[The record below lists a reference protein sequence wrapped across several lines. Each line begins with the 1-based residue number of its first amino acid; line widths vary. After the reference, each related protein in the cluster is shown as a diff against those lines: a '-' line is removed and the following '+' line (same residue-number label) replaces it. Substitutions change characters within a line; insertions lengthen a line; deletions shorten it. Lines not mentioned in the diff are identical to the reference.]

1 MKQYIQNNKRRR
13 SDSTLSFKMMMFAFL
28 CLLIALP
35 VSAQLRTVT
44 GTVVDGTGEAVIG
57 ANIRVEGDRTRG
69 TITDID
75 GNFKIEAALK
85 EKLIISFI
93 GYKDAVV
100 VASTNKLNITLKD
113 DNEMLEEVVVVGYGT
128 QKKATLT
135 GAVSAVNSKEIAVT
149 KNENVVN
156 MLSGKIP
163 GVRISQRSSQPG
175 EFDNAIDIRG
185 MGEPLIVVDGIP
197 RDKDYFSRMDANE
210 IESVSVLKDA
220 SAAIY
225 GVRAANGVILVTTK
239 RGETADGKF
248 DITFSANYGW
258 QQFLYVPET
267 ADAVT
272 HMLLINEKT
281 YNTTQTQNFFL
292 RQAPTYSYDRIFEY
306 SRNGR
311 KGTNWT
317 KELFNDNVPQQQYNV
332 SVNGGS
338 EKVKYFFNLGYLKQ
352 EGAYKFNSLNYDRWN
367 FRSNVDAK
375 ITNRLKASVQLSGY
389 MDEKN
394 QPFTDIWSVYKK
406 AWTYRPTSDA
416 YIDGDH
422 SLPAYDS
429 EMLEPE
435 NPVAAIN
442 SSLSGF
448 RREKRNNFNGSLA
461 LTYDIPGVKGLQAKA
476 FYSYDYYTTNNTYYN
491 RAYKLYSKNADGTMT
506 TYDRHAD
513 AYLKRQTD
521 PSYGTVMQL
530 SLNYDKKFGDHN
542 INVLALFEEQYNQWE
557 NFYAQRSMLLDGEYL
572 LYGENEGQIGKM
584 DGAGDK
590 TRRAFVGRMNYDYKG
605 RYMVDFSLR
614 YDGSSSFPRDSR
626 WGLFPAVSVGWRA
639 SEETF
644 IKNLVPFMSNLKI
657 RASYGRMGDDGG
669 ASTYP
674 QTAIAYQLDTDGK
687 IGYIYN
693 GTFITGVSATAIPN
707 PNLTWYTSD
716 TYNAGIDFDLWNGK
730 LSGTLE
736 VYKRKRK
743 GLLATSSAVIPGT
756 VGASLPQE
764 NLESDQT
771 YGWEISLGHRNNIA
785 GVSYWVNGQISA
797 TKNRWDYHLDGQA
810 GNSMENWYRND
821 VSGRNKDIWFTYE
834 EGGRFTNYDQIRYH
848 NTTGANFG
856 QSTLPGDYWYKDWNG
871 DGVVNDN
878 DRHPMATYNLP
889 VFNYGITMGAEWK
902 GIDLS
907 MNWQGA
913 AGVYNSYDEVFTEVG
928 PFNGGAVLDIYTD
941 RWHTVN
947 ATDDPWNPNTQW
959 VSGLYPATGHSF
971 STGSTGIKN
980 TSYIRLK
987 TLELGYTLPKT
998 WLVKAGIK
1006 NLRIYVNAYNLLT
1019 FTGLDNIDP
1028 ERPGRQGGANNNRD
1042 EGILFY
1048 NYPVNRTFNIGAT
1061 LKF

>member
-1 MKQYIQNNKRRR
+1 MKQYIQNNIRRR
-13 SDSTLSFKMMMFAFL
+13 NNSTSSFKKMMFVFL

-57 ANIRVEGDRTRG
+57 ANVRVEGDHTRG
-69 TITDID
+69 TITDIN
-75 GNFKIEAALK
+75 GNFKIEAAPK
-85 EKLIISFI
+85 EKLIVSFI
-93 GYKDAVV
+93 GYKDAVI
-100 VASTNKLNITLKD
+100 VASTTNLNITLKD
-113 DNEMLEEVVVVGYGT
+113 NNEMLEEVVVVGYGT

-135 GAVSAVNSKEIAVT
+135 GAVSAVNSKEISVT

-197 RDKDYFSRMDANE
+197 RDKAYFSRMDANE

-239 RGETADGKF
+239 HGGTADGKF

-332 SVNGGS
+332 SVDGGS

-375 ITNRLKASVQLSGY
+375 ITNRLRASVQLSGY

-394 QPFTDIWSVYKK
+394 QPFTDIWAVYKK

-435 NPVAAIN
+435 NPAAAIN
-442 SSLSGF
+442 SDLSGY
-448 RREKRNNFNGSLA
+448 RREKRHNFNGSLA

-476 FYSYDYYTTNNTYYN
+476 FYSYDYNTTNNTYYN

-506 TYDRHAD
+506 TYDCHAD

-530 SLNYDKKFGDHN
+530 SLNYDRKFGAHN

-614 YDGSSSFPRDSR
+614 YDGSSSFPKDSR

-674 QTAIAYQLDTDGK
+674 QTAIAYQLDTNGK

-707 PNLTWYTSD
+707 PRLTWYTSD

-736 VYKRKRK
+736 VYQRKRK

-821 VSGRNKDIWFTYE
+821 VSGRNKDIWFTYK
-834 EGGRFTNYDQIRYH
+834 EGGRFTNYEQIRYH

-856 QSTLPGDYWYKDWNG
+856 QSTLPGDYWYEDWNG
-871 DGVVNDN
+871 DGVINDN

-971 STGSTGIKN
+971 NTGSTGIKN

-998 WLVKAGIK
+998 WLAKAGIR

-1042 EGILFY
+1042 AGILFY

>member
-1 MKQYIQNNKRRR
+1 MVM
-13 SDSTLSFKMMMFAFL
+13 LALL

-35 VSAQLRTVT
+35 ASAQRRTVT
-44 GTVVDGTGEAVIG
+44 GTVVDGTGEAIIG
-57 ANIRVEGDRTRG
+57 ANIRVDGDGTRG

-75 GNFKIEAALK
+75 GNFKIEAGPK
-85 EKLIISFI
+85 EKLIVSFI
-93 GYKDAVV
+93 GYKETTV
-100 VASTNKLNITLKD
+100 VASATKLNITLKD
-113 DNEMLEEVVVVGYGT
+113 DTELLDEVVVVGYGT
-128 QKKATLT
+128 QKKTTLT

-197 RDKDYFSRMDANE
+197 RDKAYFSRMDANE

-239 RGETADGKF
+239 HGDTADGKF
-248 DITFSANYGW
+248 NITFSANYGW

-272 HMLLINEKT
+272 HMLMINEKT
-281 YNTTQTQNFFL
+281 YNTSQKQNFFL
-292 RQAPTYSYDRIFEY
+292 RQNPTYAYDRIFEY
-306 SRNGR
+306 SRYGR

-332 SVNGGS
+332 SMDGGS

-352 EGAYKFNSLNYDRWN
+352 EGAYKFNSLNYNRWN

-375 ITNRLKASVQLSGY
+375 ITDRLKATVQLSGY

-394 QPFTDIWSVYKK
+394 QPFTDIWAVYKK
-406 AWTYRPTSDA
+406 AWTYRPTSEA
-416 YIDGDH
+416 YLDGDH
-422 SLPAYDS
+422 NYPAWDS
-429 EMLEPE
+429 EMSEPE

-442 SSLSGF
+442 SELSGF
-448 RREKRNNFNGSLA
+448 RREKRNNFNGSLTLA
-461 LTYDIPGVKGLQAKA
+461 YDIPGVKGLQAKA

-491 RAYKLYSKNADGTMT
+491 RAYKLFGKNADGSLI

-513 AYLKRQTD
+513 SYLKRQTD
-521 PSYGTVMQL
+521 PAHGTVMQL
-530 SLNYDKKFGDHN
+530 SLSYNNKFGDHN
-542 INVLALFEEQYNQWE
+542 ISALALFEEQYNQWE

-590 TRRAFVGRMNYDYKG
+590 TRRAFVGRVNYDYKG
-605 RYMVDFSLR
+605 RYMIDVSLR
-614 YDGSSSFPRDSR
+614 YDGSSSFPKDSR

-639 SEETF
+639 SEENF
-644 IKNLVPFMSNLKI
+644 VKELVPFLTNLKF

-674 QTAIAYQLDTDGK
+674 QTAVAYQLDTEGK

-693 GTFITGVSATAIPN
+693 GMFITGVSATAIPN
-707 PNLTWYTSD
+707 PNLTWFTSD
-716 TYNAGIDFDLWNGK
+716 TYNAGVDFDLWNGK

-736 VYKRKRK
+736 FYKRKRE

-764 NLESDQT
+764 NIESDET
-771 YGWEISLGHRNNIA
+771 FGWEISLGHRNNIA
-785 GVSYWVNGQISA
+785 GVNYWVNGQISA
-797 TKNRWDYHLDGQA
+797 TKNRWDFHLDGQA
-810 GNSMENWYRND
+810 GNSMENWYRTN

-834 EGGRFTNYDQIRYH
+834 EGGRFSNYEQIRYH
-848 NTTGANFG
+848 NTTGDNFG

-871 DGVVNDN
+871 DGVINGD
-878 DRHPMATYNLP
+878 DKHPMATFNLP

-913 AGVYNSYDEVFTEVG
+913 AGVYNSYSEVFTEVG
-928 PFNGGAVLDIYTD
+928 PFSGGAVLDIYTD
-941 RWHTVN
+941 RWHTMN

-971 STGSTGIKN
+971 NTGSTGIKN

-998 WLVKAGIK
+998 WLAKLSVKS
-1006 NLRIYVNAYNLLT
+1006 LRVYVNAYNLLT

-1028 ERPGRQGGANNNRD
+1028 ERPGHQGGSNEGD
-1042 EGILFY
+1042 KSGILFY
-1048 NYPVNRTFNIGAT
+1048 NYPVNRTFNVGAT